1 MWPLLPGDIVP
12 YRGLYKKKTK
22 KYTTLRETVSVLTSS
37 SQAILACSLCID
49 HKNINTR
56 KHKSSVVAAP
66 VHIAYIYIKEE

>member
-1 MWPLLPGDIVP
+1 MDVASSTRRHITV

-22 KYTTLRETVSVLTSS
+22 KYTTLRETVSVLTSYS
-37 SQAILACSLCID
+37 SQAILAYSLCVD

-66 VHIAYIYIKEE
+66 VHIA